1 MTWCGGAAD
10 GNICKALL
18 VRVICHASRYDPT
31 TSPVSSARPR
41 RPQQIAKIHHY
52 IELATVDL
60 QTDPSALF
68 AVTVMY

>member
-1 MTWCGGAAD
+1 VA
-10 GNICKALL
+10 ALL
-18 VRVICHASRYDPT
+18 MVISVKHYWGDVICHASRYDPT